1 MATITA
7 DANWKTTSNQLDR
20 ERGLQ
25 LRHDF
30 DRDNRTMPTRMVVR
44 QQGPAQDAP
53 RPVEGV
59 GRDRDGVGRDEQ
71 DREEGRH
78 HPTASIL
85 MTYLFVLG
93 RPHFFFA
100 IRCCG
105 ARMYISSKL
114 IFVCG
119 RMWLSPG

>member
-1 MATITA
+1 MVTA

-71 DREEGRH
+71 DREEDRRDCCRH
-78 HPTASIL
+78 RVTTTA
-85 MTYLFVLG
+85 YLFALG
-93 RPHFFFA
+93 RPHFFAFA
-100 IRCCG
+100 
-105 ARMYISSKL
+105 Y
-114 IFVCG
+114 
-119 RMWLSPG
+119 